1 MAGTLLAAAV
11 VGTALIVLDLRAP
24 GRPAAGVLASSSA
37 SPSLSASGLMSA
49 PPLGSTPFPLSSATA
64 TSAIPLA
71 DISSTVTAASPLA
84 VYPSLTNPGQLI
96 ARNYQG
102 TVVGTFS
109 MNADFRGDFGYL
121 VSPDGSKVYLGDGVV
136 MGIDGVQ
143 LGVVPTAQIPFPV
156 WGDDSDHLC
165 GVSSSADLLE
175 VTVTGAI
182 VSSTPL
188 GTSDAT
194 VVGCSPDSDRAVM
207 LTAGAGGQANGVAV
221 AQLSTGTMLA
231 THATA
236 DYGMA
241 SHNCQLFASDGPNGV
256 TIRNVATWAVV
267 GEVDRQVEFIGGTG
281 VAAAYE
287 FSWDGSLLVLQ
298 YGAAKPPITTFVVAL
313 SDGATLLQ
321 SQDVPE
327 TNELGFG
334 GPDVIPLVGTSE
346 LLLSERGGVYLL
358 GAGGQLTALP
368 G

>member
-1 MAGTLLAAAV
+1 MPYVRVSRRTAIMAGTLLAAAV

-24 GRPAAGVLASSSA
+24 GRPAAGAPASSPP
-37 SPSLSASGLMSA
+37 SPS
-49 PPLGSTPFPLSSATA
+49 PPTA

-188 GTSDAT
+188 GTSDAS
-194 VVGCSPDSDRAVM
+194 VVGCSPDSDRAAVF
-207 LTAGAGGQANGVAV
+207 TAGAGGQANGVIL